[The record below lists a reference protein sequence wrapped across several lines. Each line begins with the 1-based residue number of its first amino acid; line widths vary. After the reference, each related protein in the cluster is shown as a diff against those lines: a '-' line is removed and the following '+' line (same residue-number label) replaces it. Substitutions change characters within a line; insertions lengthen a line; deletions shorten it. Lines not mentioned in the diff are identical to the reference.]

1 LPRRADLFA
10 AKAASATITIVFRVA
25 ADPIA
30 AGLVASLSRPGGNV
44 TGVTS
49 LNLEVGPK
57 RLEFLHELVPTATI
71 MAALVNP
78 TNPSN
83 AEILSR
89 DLQATARLLG
99 LQLHLLHAGSDADV
113 DAVFA
118 TLTELR
124 AGGLV
129 IGTDAFFT
137 DRNEKL
143 AALAL
148 RYRIPT
154 IYQSRAF
161 VAAGGL
167 MSYGGSFA
175 DSYRLAGVYTGR
187 ILKGEKPANLPVE
200 QTTKVELFINLKTA
214 KMLGIT
220 APTSILVRAD
230 QVIE

>member
-1 LPRRADLFA
+1 A
-10 AKAASATITIVFRVA
+10 AKAASATIPIVFRLA

-30 AGLVASLSRPGGNV
+30 AGLVASLSRPGANV

-57 RLEFLHELVPTATI
+57 RLEFLHELVPSATI

-89 DLQATARLLG
+89 DMQAT
-99 LQLHLLHAGSDADV
+99 

-124 AGGLV
+124 AGGVV

-137 DRNEKL
+137 SRNE
-143 AALAL
+143 
-148 RYRIPT
+148 
-154 IYQSRAF
+154 
-161 VAAGGL
+161 
-167 MSYGGSFA
+167 
-175 DSYRLAGVYTGR
+175 
-187 ILKGEKPANLPVE
+187 
-200 QTTKVELFINLKTA
+200 
-214 KMLGIT
+214 
-220 APTSILVRAD
+220 
-230 QVIE
+230 